1 MIGMVSMSDEMI
13 EYRARRLY
21 RKLFK
26 AREKALFEVID
37 KVPEAQY
44 KYLKMVDDSPPIQ
57 IITETSDG
65 YVSVR
70 AEYAPRI
77 IIGEVANHDRGEE
90 LKLVMD
96 KLRRIFKEEYDSD
109 EL

>member
-26 AREKALFEVID
+26 AREKALFDIID
-37 KVPEAQY
+37 KIPEAQY
-44 KYLKMVDDSPPIQ
+44 KYLKLADDSSPIE

-70 AEYAPRI
+70 AEYSPRI
-77 IIGEVANHDRGEE
+77 IIGEVADDDRGEE

-96 KLRRIFKEEYDSD
+96 RLRRIFKEEDD
-109 EL
+109 PNEP